1 MRALLAA
8 VAVTAVGLATTGCL
22 QAPVVPPTGIIYS
35 GVQAPLDYENA
46 QSQVAPS
53 LKQGRASSHNILG
66 LVAYGDSSLEAAAA
80 QGNIT
85 TAHTADYDYLNV
97 LYVYQ
102 RYTTVVRGE

>member
-1 MRALLAA
+1 MRAMFA
-8 VAVTAVGLATTGCL
+8 VAASALVGLATTGCL

-46 QSQVAPS
+46 ESQVAPS
-53 LKQGRASSHNILG
+53 LKEGRASSHNILG

-85 TAHTADYDYLNV
+85 TAHTADYDYFNV
-97 LYVYQ
+97 LFVYQ
-102 RYTTVVRGE
+102 RYTTIVRGE